1 MVVAMQWAS
10 RITTIG
16 METALPG
23 ALGYWLDQRWGTG
36 PWLLS
41 LGVILG
47 FAVSLVQL
55 MSLVKTFDKQDKEK
69 SRQRD
74 RKTPS

>member
-23 ALGYWLDQRWGTG
+23 ALGWWLDERWGTG
-36 PWLLS
+36 PWLLIV
-41 LGVILG
+41 GVMIG
-47 FAVSLVQL
+47 FGVSLLHL
-55 MSLVKTFDKQDKEK
+55 MQLVKTFDKEAKRAK
-69 SRQRD
+69 QRD
-74 RKTPS
+74 RKR